1 MKLRLVFL
9 HTSPAAIAPL
19 NSYYQANAPEF
30 EITNLL
36 DDGVLRCFAAADEG
50 GAECRLAE
58 LLRYAVRHEGARLV
72 MVTCSAVTRALM
84 NRISASAGIPVLKI
98 DDALA
103 RRAVASGPR
112 LGVIVTFPPSQAATE
127 RLLRE
132 TAEECGTAV
141 QLRTLVL
148 PEAYDALLN
157 GQAERHDEMLIDA
170 VERLRREGVGAVVL
184 SQVSMAR
191 ILPRVPD
198 SPVPVLSSLPASL
211 EAIREAL
218 AA

>member
-1 MKLRLVFL
+1 MNHRLVFL

-19 NSYYQANAPEF
+19 TGYYKANAPEF

-36 DDGVLRCFAAADEG
+36 DDGLLRCFSAADD
-50 GAECRLAE
+50 GAAERRLAE
-58 LLRYAVRHEGARLV
+58 LLRYAMRHEGARLA
-72 MVTCSAVTRALM
+72 MLTCSAVTRDLV
-84 NRISASAGIPVLKI
+84 NRLSGSAGIPVLKI

-103 RRAVASGPR
+103 RRAVACGPR

-132 TAEECGTAV
+132 TAEEYGTPV

-148 PEAYDALLN
+148 SEAYDALLN
-157 GQAERHDEMLIDA
+157 GQADLHDELLIGA
-170 VERLRREGVGAVVL
+170 VERLRREGVSAVVL

-191 ILPRVPD
+191 ILPRIPQ